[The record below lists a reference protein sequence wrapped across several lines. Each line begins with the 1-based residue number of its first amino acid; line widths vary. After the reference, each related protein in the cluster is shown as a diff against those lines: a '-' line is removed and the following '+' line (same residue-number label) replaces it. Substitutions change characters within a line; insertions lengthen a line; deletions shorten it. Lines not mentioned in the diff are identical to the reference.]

1 MSRALKNSARFVEVV
16 TLAVALLGGSACSSD
31 NKDDNPGN
39 TAGANSMAGSS
50 GAAGNGAAGSS
61 GAAGS
66 GSIDPSVH
74 GSVVLQL
81 IPPSDSGDG
90 RVSLLGRF
98 FDAATPEPFPLE
110 LSEEL
115 GDCKLLVP
123 ALPFCAEPC
132 APDVCTAKDTCTP
145 YPKPLGVGTLAVTG
159 LGDPL
164 ELTPKSSMQ
173 IYQPSSLAY
182 PPCAPGEAIVV
193 TAPGLE
199 LEASCITPLELT
211 GPEPIPVMSGQSVK
225 VAWVAEAGEAT
236 RVRIGLDVSHHGGK
250 KGQIDCDV
258 ADTGAFEIPEPLVTK
273 LISLGLAGFPTINV
287 NRVSVGTSPATPNI
301 TLLVSSDITRAVD
314 TGVKSC
320 LDDSACEAPEIC
332 QPAGVCAE

>member
-1 MSRALKNSARFVEVV
+1 MLRSFKRGTFSLPL
-16 TLAVALLGGSACSSD
+16 TLMLASLGGSACSSD
-31 NKDDNPGN
+31 KDDSPGN
-39 TAGANSMAGSS
+39 
-50 GAAGNGAAGSS
+50 AAGTSSTGGSGSGGGGS

-66 GSIDPSVH
+66 GAAGGGANVDPSVH

-98 FDAATPEPFPLE
+98 FDGATPESFPLE
-110 LSEEL
+110 LSDEMD
-115 GDCKLLVP
+115 DCKLLVP

-145 YPKPLGVGTLAVTG
+145 YPKPQAIGTLTVTG
-159 LGDPL
+159 LGEPL

-173 IYQPSSLAY
+173 IYQPASLAY
-182 PPCAPGEAIVV
+182 PPCAPGDVIKVA
-193 TAPGLE
+193 AAGLS

-211 GPEPIPVMSGQSVK
+211 GPDPIPVMSGQSVK
-225 VAWVAEAGEAT
+225 VAWVAETGGGT

-250 KGQIDCDV
+250 KGEIDCEV
-258 ADTGAFEIPEPLVTK
+258 EDTGSFEIPEPLVTK

-287 NRVSVGTSPATPNI
+287 NRVSVGSSSAVPNV
-301 TLLVSSDITRAVD
+301 TFVVSSDVTRAVD
-314 TGVKSC
+314 TGVESC
-320 LDDSACEAPEIC
+320 LDDSACEAPKTC
-332 QPAGVCAE
+332 QPAGICGE